1 MAFCEFWKAM
11 HSHHDQA
18 AGVSGDP
25 KTVKDVIQIGCTWEF
40 SLKLIIGRFF
50 GHFM

>member
-1 MAFCEFWKAM
+1 M

-40 SLKLIIGRFF
+40 SLKLQIGFF
-50 GHFM
+50 WYISCKTKA

>member
-1 MAFCEFWKAM
+1 M

-25 KTVKDVIQIGCTWEF
+25 KIVKNVSQIECTWEF
-40 SLKLIIGRFF
+40 SLKLNIGVF
-50 GHFM
+50 GTFHVRQNRKDI